1 MRPKIDNI
9 RNIANVIKNEF
20 KDDDLSTVNVMITVD
35 DGHLKKLNEELFYR
49 YSEGGQ
55 LNESDTVVL
64 NVDGINFH
72 FAEVDKEMED

>member
-1 MRPKIDNI
+1 MRPRIDNI
-9 RNIANVIKNEF
+9 RNIANAIKKEF
-20 KDDDLSTVNVMITVD
+20 RDDDLSNVMVIITVD

-72 FAEVDKEMED
+72 FSETDKETED